1 MNKERLNTFDIAKG
15 IGIILV
21 VVGHTATHIGLEK
34 VIYQFH
40 MPLFFILSGV
50 FFKEINMQFPQAFM
64 INKLRSLYIPYV
76 LNGLRLF
83 FVFLGISCLVLEDA
97 GWSFLGGL
105 KYMVLIICGI
115 GSSPLGGTFW
125 FLRALFIVCLLF
137 SVLNWQ
143 INKIKTNYNK
153 SFILFGFVFS
163 FLIMGYYTNLPY
175 NISSSFVALFFYYIG
190 YLYAKNKEEIKMKWS
205 YFITAFI
212 CVIGFS
218 FINKVDMAYNTYT
231 YFLLFILTSICG
243 SYTILFV
250 SEKVNRNSI
259 LEYIGKK
266 SLSIMMFHFLSFVI
280 INLVIVLLYAL
291 PIDRILDYPTI
302 KEYRWWWLLYSVVG
316 VIIPLFIDKII
327 FDFERVLPQYFTI
340 TFWLKKIEY

>member
-1 MNKERLNTFDIAKG
+1 
-15 IGIILV
+15 
-21 VVGHTATHIGLEK
+21 
-34 VIYQFH
+34 
-40 MPLFFILSGV
+40 
-50 FFKEINMQFPQAFM
+50 
-64 INKLRSLYIPYV
+64 
-76 LNGLRLF
+76 
-83 FVFLGISCLVLEDA
+83 
-97 GWSFLGGL
+97 
-105 KYMVLIICGI
+105 
-115 GSSPLGGTFW
+115 
-125 FLRALFIVCLLF
+125 
-137 SVLNWQ
+137 
-143 INKIKTNYNK
+143 
-153 SFILFGFVFS
+153 
-163 FLIMGYYTNLPY
+163 
-175 NISSSFVALFFYYIG
+175 
-190 YLYAKNKEEIKMKWS
+190 MKWS
-205 YFITAFI
+205 YFFTAFI

-218 FINKVDMAYNTYT
+218 FINKVDMAHNTYT
-231 YFLLFILTSICG
+231 YFSLFILSSICG

-327 FDFERVLPQYFTI
+327 FDFERTLPQYFTI